1 MKRSIAAVVV
11 CLFTT
16 AAWAAD
22 REISMKAG
30 ERRSFKLPGIAQIAV
45 DDAQVVEGVGKGD
58 SVDVEARH
66 EGTARIMVLL
76 KSDQWVTFRIKVGPG
91 DVPSGPI
98 AEELP
103 GEGEVLRLRLGE
115 RRAFETPGIAKMP
128 LNTGGTFDAKVTG
141 KQLELRGLTP
151 GRAMLELVLTGGKH
165 LMVPVVVEPEAVQE
179 VQVAARRA
187 DLLAGEVVNV
197 PENGEQLVKV
207 PDLESVSVEDD
218 DVAEV
223 RIVGDGRVVVR
234 GINEGDTR
242 VLVRRAGRVYAY
254 PVNVTAP
261 PE

>member
-1 MKRSIAAVVV
+1 MKRSAAAVAV
-11 CLFTT
+11 CLLTT
-16 AAWAAD
+16 AAWAGD
-22 REISMKAG
+22 REISMKEG

-45 DDAQVVEGVGKGD
+45 DDAQVVEGIGRGD
-58 SVDVEARH
+58 SIDVEARR

-76 KSDQWVTFRIKVGPG
+76 KSDQWVTFRIKVVPG

-98 AEELP
+98 AEALP

-128 LNTGGTFDAKVTG
+128 LNTQGAFEAKVTG
-141 KQLELRGLTP
+141 KLLELRGVTP
-151 GRAMLELVLTGGKH
+151 GRAMLELQLNGGKR
-165 LMVPVVVEPEAVQE
+165 LLVPVVVEPEVVHE
-179 VQVAARRA
+179 VQAPVRRA
-187 DLLAGEVVNV
+187 DLLNGESVNV

-207 PDLESVSVEDD
+207 PDLEAVSVEDD
-218 DVAEV
+218 EVAEV

-242 VLVRRAGRVYAY
+242 MVVRRAGRAYAY
-254 PVNVTAP
+254 PVVVTAQ